1 MRSLALR
8 IETLVKTAYTLYAD
22 DYKNSV
28 MNQTFNRCLDT
39 VWRPNWHRDV
49 TSTPIKE

>member
-8 IETLVKTAYTLYAD
+8 IETLVKTAYTLYTD

-28 MNQTFNRCLDT
+28 MNQTFIKYSNIKKR
-39 VWRPNWHRDV
+39 
-49 TSTPIKE
+49 STEKTRKP